1 MDSGAAPMSTL
12 DQRLAAQLTQA
23 RAQDL
28 HRVRRIVEGGHGARI
43 VVDGRDCLNFCSND
57 YLGLA
62 TDPRLAEAARVAL
75 GQGTGSGAAALV
87 SGYNREHAALEEEL
101 ADFLQRPRA
110 LLFSSGWAANLGV
123 LRALLGREDLLIADE
138 LNHASLIDGGRLA
151 GARYV
156 RVPHAD
162 VAAYAAALGEEAPL
176 PLAGR
181 GWGRGAVASGAL
193 APSSQG
199 TLDGVSGECASVAG
213 SPPPPTPPR
222 QGEGSL
228 KLIATDSVFSMD
240 GDLAP
245 LAELSRLSR
254 QHGAT
259 LMVDDAHG
267 FGVLGDGGR
276 GALYAPPP
284 ISSPQPP
291 APIHADILMAGFGK
305 ALGTAGACI
314 VGSETLIDYLVQRAR
329 TWVFSTAPPPALAA
343 ATRASLRLIRSE
355 EGAQRRAHLQSH
367 IARFRAGATQ
377 LGLPLSTSETAIQPL
392 VLGEAARAMAVSR
405 ALYQRGYWVAAIRPP
420 TVPVGTSRLRITL
433 SAAHAEAEIDGL
445 LAALADALRAA

>member
-1 MDSGAAPMSTL
+1 MDSGAAPLSLL
-12 DQRLAAQLTQA
+12 DQRLAAQLAQA

-62 TDPRLAEAARVAL
+62 TDPRPAEAARAAL

-123 LRALLGREDLLIADE
+123 LRALLGREDVLIADE

-156 RVPHAD
+156 RVAHAD
-162 VAAYAAALGEEAPL
+162 VSAYTQALESA
-176 PLAGR
+176 
-181 GWGRGAVASGAL
+181 ASGPGL
-193 APSSQG
+193 
-199 TLDGVSGECASVAG
+199 
-213 SPPPPTPPR
+213 R
-222 QGEGSL
+222 
-228 KLIATDSVFSMD
+228 LIATDSVFSMD

-245 LAELSRLSR
+245 LSVLSELAR
-254 QHGAT
+254 QHGAS

-267 FGVLGDGGR
+267 FGVLGPDGR
-276 GALYAPPP
+276 GALA
-284 ISSPQPP
+284 
-291 APIHADILMAGFGK
+291 AAGAEADILMAGFGK
-305 ALGTAGACI
+305 ALGTAGAC
-314 VGSETLIDYLVQRAR
+314 VAGSETLIDYLVQRAR

-355 EGAQRRAHLQSH
+355 EGVQRRARLQSH
-367 IARFRAGATQ
+367 IGRFRAGAAQ
-377 LGLPLSTSETAIQPL
+377 LGLPPSGSETAIQPL

-405 ALYQRGYWVAAIRPP
+405 ALYQHGYWVAAIRPP
-420 TVPVGTSRLRITL
+420 TVPAGTSRLRITL
-433 SAAHAEAEIDGL
+433 SAAHSESEIDGL
-445 LAALADALRAA
+445 LTALAEALRAA

>member
-1 MDSGAAPMSTL
+1 MDSGSAPMPPL
-12 DQRLAAQLTQA
+12 DQRLAASLAQA
-23 RAQDL
+23 RARDL

-43 VVDGRDCLNFCSND
+43 VVDGRECLNFCSND

-62 TDPRLAEAARVAL
+62 TDPRLAEAARAAL

-156 RVPHAD
+156 RVPHMD
-162 VAAYAAALGEEAPL
+162 VAAYAQALESSD
-176 PLAGR
+176 
-181 GWGRGAVASGAL
+181 SGDAL
-193 APSSQG
+193 
-199 TLDGVSGECASVAG
+199 
-213 SPPPPTPPR
+213 R
-222 QGEGSL
+222 
-228 KLIATDSVFSMD
+228 LIVTDSVFSMD

-245 LAELSRLSR
+245 LPALSALAR
-254 QHGAT
+254 QHGAS

-267 FGVLGDGGR
+267 FGVLGEDGR
-276 GALYAPPP
+276 GALA
-284 ISSPQPP
+284 
-291 APIHADILMAGFGK
+291 ATGAEADILMAGFGK
-305 ALGTAGACI
+305 ALGTGGACI
-314 VGSETLIDYLVQRAR
+314 AGSETLIDFLVQRAR

-343 ATRASLRLIRSE
+343 ATRASLRLVRDA
-355 EGAQRRAHLQSH
+355 EGAQRRARLQTH
-367 IARFRAGATQ
+367 VARFRTGAAR
-377 LGLPLSTSETAIQPL
+377 LGLPLGASETAIQPL

-420 TVPVGTSRLRITL
+420 TVPAGTSRLRVTL
-433 SAAHAEAEIDGL
+433 SAAHAESEIDGL
-445 LAALADALRAA
+445 LAALAEALHAA

>member
-1 MDSGAAPMSTL
+1 MDSGAAPMSPL
-12 DQRLAAQLTQA
+12 DQRLAAQLAQA

-43 VVDGRDCLNFCSND
+43 VVDGRACLNFCAND

-62 TDPRLAEAARVAL
+62 TDPRLAEAARAAL
-75 GQGTGSGAAALV
+75 GRGTGSGAAALV

-110 LLFSSGWAANLGV
+110 LLFSSGWAANLGL
-123 LRALLGREDLLIADE
+123 LRALLGREDVLIADE

-156 RVPHAD
+156 RVAHAD
-162 VAAYAAALGEEAPL
+162 VADYAQALGPAE
-176 PLAGR
+176 
-181 GWGRGAVASGAL
+181 
-193 APSSQG
+193 SS
-199 TLDGVSGECASVAG
+199 
-213 SPPPPTPPR
+213 PR
-222 QGEGSL
+222 L
-228 KLIATDSVFSMD
+228 RLIATDSVFSMD
-240 GDLAP
+240 GDIAP

-254 QHGAT
+254 EHGAT

-267 FGVLGDGGR
+267 FGVLGADGR
-276 GALYAPPP
+276 GALSATG
-284 ISSPQPP
+284 
-291 APIHADILMAGFGK
+291 AEADILMAGFGK

-314 VGSETLIDYLVQRAR
+314 AGSETLIDYLVQRAR

-343 ATRASLRLIRSE
+343 ATRASLRLIRGE
-355 EGAQRRAHLQSH
+355 EGAQRRARLQAN

-377 LGLPLSTSETAIQPL
+377 LALPLSTSETAIQPL

-420 TVPVGTSRLRITL
+420 TVPAGTSRLRITL
-433 SAAHAEAEIDGL
+433 SAAHAEADIGGL
-445 LAALADALRAA
+445 LAALADALRQA